1 MKLEDMMFK
10 DGWKQSRT
18 FNAGQV
24 YITWH
29 KEGFSIDDNEI
40 VVGEKE

>member
-10 DGWKQSRT
+10 DGWKQSIT
-18 FNAGQV
+18 INAGKV

-29 KEGFSIDDNEI
+29 KEGFEIDNEDII
-40 VVGEKE
+40 VE